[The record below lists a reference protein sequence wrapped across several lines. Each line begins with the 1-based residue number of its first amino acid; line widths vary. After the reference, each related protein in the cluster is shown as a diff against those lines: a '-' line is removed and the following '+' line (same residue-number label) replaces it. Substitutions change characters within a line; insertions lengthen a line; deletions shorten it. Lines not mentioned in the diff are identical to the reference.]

1 MSLTTHNLGK
11 LSDRQFDSLED
22 AYDNLNNTSFTT
34 NVWIW
39 IENNNQYLLTT
50 FKDKD
55 SIVIGN
61 RISKNNN
68 NDYYY
73 LIINKTGKLLNKIRL

>member
-1 MSLTTHNLGK
+1 MLLTTHNLGM

-22 AYDNLNNTSFTT
+22 AYDNLNDISFTT
-34 NVWIW
+34 NVWVW
-39 IENNNQYLLTT
+39 IEDNNQYLLTT

-55 SIVIGN
+55 SVIIGN

-68 NDYYY
+68 EYYY
-73 LIINKTGKLLNKIRL
+73 LIINETGKLLNKIRL